1 MTMVLAP
8 HKGAK
13 TRVKAQQTRD
23 DRAPRQQGA
32 KDDTTS

>member
-13 TRVKAQQTRD
+13 TRVKAQQERGGKPQPGPD
-23 DRAPRQQGA
+23 AAP
-32 KDDTTS
+32 TS